1 MTLRHSYAVHQ
12 LQSGINI
19 REVQQSLGLESLE
32 TTFRYQHC
40 IITQVDSPVDNL
52 TTADIPEIP
61 TAGVQ
66 LPFTPRNPIRY
77 FTQWMKT
84 RIKHGFRIIRES
96 G

>member
-1 MTLRHSYAVHQ
+1 
-12 LQSGINI
+12 
-19 REVQQSLGLESLE
+19 
-32 TTFRYQHC
+32 
-40 IITQVDSPVDNL
+40 
-52 TTADIPEIP
+52 
-61 TAGVQ
+61 VQ